1 MVGSTP
7 DDAAHPDIDRPD
19 QPEHAATGWRYDSFY
34 VRFWHTARGNR
45 VHRIEV
51 QHLQTGLAETAID
64 PAPDW
69 LLSEI
74 QTVLVVGTDDEQ

>member
-1 MVGSTP
+1 MAPPAP
-7 DDAAHPDIDRPD
+7 DAEPPADTDPHNQDD
-19 QPEHAATGWRYDSFY
+19 HAPAGWRYDSFY
-34 VRFWHTARGNR
+34 VRLWHTARGNR

-74 QTVLVVGTDDEQ
+74 QNVLVAGAGDEQ